1 MSAPLIIALPP
12 QHEQPVA
19 NRDGMYVPRALLS
32 GAIAAASV
40 HLQSASEH
48 IATGN
53 AEALVA
59 SMRQVISCAKVALGA
74 LPGAVE
80 QIQQE
85 ARQHA

>member
-1 MSAPLIIALPP
+1 MNGPVIMALPP
-12 QHEQPVA
+12 QHEQAAA
-19 NRDGMYVPRALLS
+19 NREGVPRALLS

-59 SMRQVISCAKVALGA
+59 SMRQVMSCAKVALGA

-85 ARQHA
+85 GRRQ